1 MTKQMKE
8 KPCPCGTGLAL
19 TQCCQPLLNNEQPA
33 ASAVALMRSRYSAYT
48 QGDDAY
54 LQRTWHSS
62 TRPAQLDLS
71 SNQQNWQRLKIIDT
85 VAGQAD
91 DDSGEVEFVAIYKIN
106 GRAERLHERSRFG
119 REDQQWRYIDGIVK
133 SIDDT
138 VKSQA

>member
-1 MTKQMKE
+1 MTKQTKE

-19 TQCCQPLLNNEQPA
+19 TQCCQPLLDNEQPA

-48 QGDDAY
+48 LGNEDY

-71 SNQQNWQRLKIIDT
+71 NNKQNWQRLKIVDT
-85 VAGQAD
+85 TAGLAE

-106 GRAERLHERSRFG
+106 GRAERLHERSRFA
-119 REDQQWRYIDGIVK
+119 REEQQWRYIDGVI
-133 SIDDT
+133 IDGT
-138 VKSQA
+138 V